1 MTYVKKN
8 ENENDKGNDK
18 NMIDDGLEVLS
29 VDDIDRTDRKQKK
42 PKKSAASKVR
52 IGVIVVSAAVFLF
65 AGAQLVNIFLEY
77 KRGEDEYK
85 ELDKY
90 VTVDTNI
97 GGDEVEEPTDAAV
110 EATPY
115 IMPYVKANVD
125 FDGLKKINSD
135 VLGWIQFEH
144 VSISYPIVQG
154 DDNEYY
160 LKKTF
165 KKADNKAGSIFM
177 EADNNPKF
185 NDMNTFVYGHNMK
198 NGSMF
203 GLMGQYKKETFYKGR
218 EHFWIYTPTADYR
231 YEIFACYEPK
241 EDSDTYRWWSAS
253 TDAYAKYLEKAKK
266 NSMYDTGVSVS
277 RDDKI
282 VTLSTCTSK
291 GDNYRFVVQGKLV
304 ETIKKK

>member
-1 MTYVKKN
+1 MKKN
-8 ENENDKGNDK
+8 DNN

-29 VDDIDRTDRKQKK
+29 VDNIDKTDRKQKK
-42 PKKSAASKVR
+42 VKKSTGSKVR
-52 IGVIVVSAAVFLF
+52 IGVIVVSAAVFLL
-65 AGAQLVNIFLEY
+65 AGAQLINIFLEY
-77 KRGEDEYK
+77 RRAEGEYEGLQ
-85 ELDKY
+85 EF
-90 VTVDTNI
+90 VTVDVPL
-97 GGDEVEEPTDAAV
+97 DAEVEEPTDAAA

-125 FDGLKKINSD
+125 FEGLKKINSD
-135 VLGWIQFEH
+135 LIGWVQFEH

-165 KKADNKAGSIFM
+165 KKKDNSAGSIFM

-185 NDMNTFVYGHNMK
+185 KDMNTFVYGHNMK

-203 GLMGQYKKETFYKGR
+203 GLMRQYKNESFYKGR

-231 YEIFACYEPK
+231 YEIFASYEPK
-241 EDSDTYRWWSAS
+241 EDSDAYRWWSAS

-291 GDNYRFVVQGKLV
+291 GDNYRLVVQGKLV
-304 ETIKKK
+304 ETITKK